1 MALPPYLHGSI
12 KGRSPRTNA
21 AEHRAKKVLVKVDIS
36 DFFPSVDEE
45 MVEDIL
51 RRQLGASRQV
61 ARAGAALLTR
71 HDESDASRTFLPQGS
86 PGSCIVANLVLDRVD
101 RRVQERAQRLGV
113 TYTRYLDD
121 IAVSGDRARELI
133 SLVIGLLTREGFR
146 VSRRK
151 LEVVSRRKSQVVTGI
166 SVNRTLSPEPEFRDG
181 CMALYREGCM
191 ASAER
196 LLQVIAI
203 LRGKLAYARSLEG
216 TFSARLAGRLRLLE
230 MRIQDL
236 AVPGDAKDEEL
247 AP

>member
-1 MALPPYLHGSI
+1 M
-12 KGRSPRTNA
+12 
-21 AEHRAKKVLVKVDIS
+21 KVDIS

-71 HDESDASRTFLPQGS
+71 HDESDVSRTFLPQGS

-101 RRVQERAQRLGV
+101 RRIQERAQRLGV

-133 SLVIGLLTREGFR
+133 SLIIGLLTREGFR

-196 LLQVIAI
+196 LLQVIAT

-216 TFSARLAGRLRLLE
+216 AFPARLASRLRLLE

-236 AVPGDAKDEEL
+236 SLPGSAKDEEL